1 METKPDSDLT
11 EAKAPLEVWGGKNL
25 QTMFS
30 KAKYLIALFA
40 LFSFTHIIAE
50 NRPYIEHI
58 NTQNGL
64 SHNNIHCTLQDN
76 SGFIWVGSLSGLDRY
91 DGISIKPLKK
101 RSGAFLSSYNINSL
115 YKDSYGHIWVKTYE
129 DAIHCY
135 DPMTEK
141 FIPLNEANN
150 SSLLKSQTFYED
162 KHKNIWLTATDA
174 GCIRISFVNG
184 KISKTV
190 YSTTQSGNRI
200 PSNNITSV
208 FEDSQSGIWLLTQKG
223 LVRVMNGNVIFTQSP
238 REKENRFLK
247 AYEVNKKVYFIS
259 PNGTVKIYNLQSQR
273 FDVPATIRF
282 TGRILKT
289 TAIDSKRILI
299 QTDAAGLFF
308 YNLTTGETT
317 PGEKVFGEK
326 ISGTPYLQMEKA
338 GGIWISNFSGN
349 VWFLNPAN
357 NRVVKLNLM
366 PSSLLQRIDKERF
379 HFLCDRHY
387 NVWITTYGNG
397 LFCYNKTTG
406 ALTHYTCNKGNSNGL
421 SSNYLQT
428 ILLDKNKNIWVGT
441 ENVGLN
447 KLSIP
452 GRKVSLFYPAPA
464 SENESANDIRA
475 FLEDRSGNIWV
486 ASKAGCLYR
495 YNAAL
500 TEKTT
505 LIENGP
511 NIYNMTED
519 KNGNIWLGTRGKGII
534 ELKNGNISEAVHYR
548 RSKNTGSLSSDQV
561 FSLLHD
567 RKGRLWASTFDKG
580 LCVKNSSSQTDGF
593 RTFFDKQSLVS
604 AIRCLYMDRNG
615 EIWAGTSNGVLRFNP
630 DALLR
635 NPKAYKY
642 YTTEPGDPKSLSN
655 PKVYR
660 IFQDSKGVIWLAT
673 AGGGL
678 NRFDGETA
686 DGKGLFRAYSTRQG
700 MASDNMMAMQETPSG
715 DLWVST
721 ENGLFRF
728 NTPSGMFQR
737 LDISNDLTSNIFS
750 FTASYTCRN
759 GRMLWGSLNGFYAFF
774 PNELSQHIPQKNKV
788 TLTGFSIF
796 DEEAEVGDSKAPL
809 KESVTFAKKIVL
821 KASDKVFHIEFA
833 NLNFKNPATNQ
844 YMYILENYEKRWNIS
859 GSYNVATYRNIPPG
873 KYTFKVKMVDSEG
886 KTNDQVTSIEIVI
899 RPPFWMTWWAYLLY
913 LILLGAAGY
922 FTFRVITKIQRLN
935 SAVRMERQLT
945 EYKLH
950 FFTNISHEFRTPLTL
965 IKGSVDTLKEMKA
978 KMAEPMLH
986 LVNGLD
992 KNTTHLMRLLDQ
1004 LLEFRKLQNNRQK
1017 LNLQQVDAVSFLKEI
1032 FISFSDVALRTN
1044 VEYEF
1049 LPSEASIPV
1058 YLDRNKVDKI
1068 VFNLLSNAFKFTP
1081 RGGRILLISEA
1092 DHEAGV
1098 LRISVSDNGIGIP
1111 KEKQHLLFSRFMQIN
1126 FSASGTGIGLSLVN
1140 EFTALHKGAVRFE
1153 ENEGGGSLF
1162 TVELPLNEKVYQPE
1176 DFVNEQVVIARED
1189 QKEAVNLSEFIEN
1202 DGETLLNLLP
1212 NTPSAETKYKVL
1224 VIDDNDDIRDFLN
1237 EKLNP
1242 YFEVITAEDGDTGIQ
1257 KSMEEDPDLIICDV
1271 MMPGMN
1277 GFDLTRRLK
1286 ENFET
1291 CHIPVI
1297 LLTAYIAD
1305 EHNSEGIE
1313 AGADAYITKPFSMS
1327 HLLLQINK
1335 LLEKR
1340 ELLRK
1345 HYAGNANTTE
1355 LEFINQLPNQ
1365 DKKFIQLIEALV
1377 DKQMDDPNLNVDTFA
1392 QMVKLGRTVFYK
1404 KVKSLTGFSPNEF
1417 IRKKRMKKAAE
1428 LLASGE
1434 YNVSEVTY
1442 MVGINDPT
1450 YFSRCF
1456 KAEFGCSPSRFP
1468 EDYQLIKK
1476 E

>member
-1 METKPDSDLT
+1 MSMKIFNKHLWITLFLIFT
-11 EAKAPLEVWGGKNL
+11 VIVL
-25 QTMFS
+25 Q
-30 KAKYLIALFA
+30 AV
-40 LFSFTHIIAE
+40 
-50 NRPYIEHI
+50 NQPGIERI
-58 NTQNGL
+58 TTSNGL
-64 SHNNIHCTLQDN
+64 SHNNIHCLLQDK
-76 SGFIWVGSLSGLDRY
+76 SGFIWLGTENGLDRY
-91 DGISIKPLKK
+91 DGVRIRNIKSKPENGLSVSGSNIS
-101 RSGAFLSSYNINSL
+101 YL
-115 YKDSYGHIWVKTYE
+115 YEDRRGHIWIQTNANIVY
-129 DAIHCY
+129 CY
-135 DPMTEK
+135 DPVRERFISLNDGNHTQPVKGK
-141 FIPLNEANN
+141 F
-150 SSLLKSQTFYED
+150 FFED
-162 KHKNIWLTATDA
+162 KQENIWLVTTGD
-174 GCIRISFVNG
+174 GVIRYSFRDG
-184 KISKTV
+184 KIS
-190 YSTTQSGNRI
+190 STIFSGNNRQNRI
-200 PSNNITSV
+200 ASNYITDN
-208 FEDSQSGIWLLTQKG
+208 FENGFELNGKLYFITTGGYIEIFNLRSQRFENPVSLHLEGKVLNGLIMGKDRILLSTRNSGIWVFNTITKQC
-223 LVRVMNGNVIFTQSP
+223 SP
-238 REKENRFLK
+238 
-247 AYEVNKKVYFIS
+247 
-259 PNGTVKIYNLQSQR
+259 
-273 FDVPATIRF
+273 
-282 TGRILKT
+282 
-289 TAIDSKRILI
+289 
-299 QTDAAGLFF
+299 
-308 YNLTTGETT
+308 GETI
-317 PGEKVFGEK
+317 FGEK
-326 ISGTPYLQMEKA
+326 ISGTPTIA
-338 GGIWISNFSGN
+338 TDNTGGIWVSNHTGNAWYLNTPNGKVNKLNLIPSSILAFIDNERFRFQCDKQGN
-349 VWFLNPAN
+349 VWISTF
-357 NRVVKLNLM
+357 
-366 PSSLLQRIDKERF
+366 
-379 HFLCDRHY
+379 
-387 NVWITTYGNG
+387 GNG
-397 LFCYNKTTG
+397 LFCYNRQS
-406 ALTHYTCNKGNSNGL
+406 GNLSHFAYDKSKPNTL

-428 ILLDKNKNIWVGT
+428 ILIDKDENIWVGSSS
-441 ENVGLN
+441 VGLN
-447 KLSIP
+447 KLS
-452 GRKVSLFYPAPA
+452 VSHRN
-464 SENESANDIRA
+464 ENTFLPSTETTNENSNAIRA
-475 FLEDRSGNIWV
+475 FLEDRSGKIWV
-486 ASKAGCLYR
+486 ASKAGSIYQYDPGL
-495 YNAAL
+495 N
-500 TEKTT
+500 TPIT
-505 LIENGP
+505 LIPNGP
-511 NIYNMTED
+511 KVYSLLQD
-519 KNGNIWLGTRGKGII
+519 KAGSVWLGTRGQGVI
-534 ELKNGNISEAVHYR
+534 ELKNGNINQAVNYKH
-548 RSKNTGSLSSDQV
+548 SNIPGSLSSDDV
-561 FSLLHD
+561 FSILKD
-567 RKGRLWASTFDKG
+567 RKERLWVATFG
-580 LCVKNSSSQTDGF
+580 NGICVKITSEGTAGF
-593 RTFFDKQSLVS
+593 RTFFDKNPMFNM
-604 AIRCLYMDRNG
+604 ARYLYMDRKG
-615 EIWAGTSNGVLRFNP
+615 DIWVGTSNGVLRFNP

-635 NPKAYKY
+635 NPKAFRY
-642 YTTEPGDPKSLSN
+642 YTTEPGNTNSLSN
-655 PKVYR
+655 PKVYH
-660 IFQDSKGVIWLAT
+660 IFQDSKGTIWLAT

-678 NRFDGETA
+678 NRFDGESA
-686 DGKGLFRAYSTRQG
+686 DGKGIFRTFTIPQSK
-700 MASDNMMAMQETPSG
+700 ASNNIMSIQEGGSG
-715 DLWVST
+715 DLWVGT

-728 NTPSGMFQR
+728 SPQTGLFHAQEF
-737 LDISNDLTSNIFS
+737 SNELMSNIFLES
-750 FTASYTCRN
+750 AALTCRS

-774 PNELSQHIPQKNKV
+774 PNELNQNISQKDKV

-796 DEEAEVGDSKAPL
+796 DEEAEVGESKAPL
-809 KESVTFAKKIVL
+809 KQSVSFANQVIL

-859 GSYNVATYRNIPPG
+859 GAYNVATYRNIPPG

-886 KTNDQVTSIEIVI
+886 QVNEQVTAIEIII
-899 RPPFWMTWWAYLLY
+899 RPPFWLTWWAYLLY

-965 IKGSVDTLKEMKA
+965 IKGSVDTLKELKA

-1049 LPSEASIPV
+1049 LPSEASIMV

-1068 VFNLLSNAFKFTP
+1068 VLNLLSNAFKFTP
-1081 RGGRILLISEA
+1081 RGGRIMLITET

-1140 EFTALHKGAVRFE
+1140 EFTALHKGTVRFE

-1176 DFVNEQVVIARED
+1176 DFVNEQVVVAREG

-1202 DGETLLNLLP
+1202 DGESLLNLLP

-1355 LEFINQLPNQ
+1355 LEFLKELP
-1365 DKKFIQLIEALV
+1365 DKDSKFLQLIETLMEKHL
-1377 DKQMDDPNLNVDTFA
+1377 DNPEFNVDRFA
-1392 QMVKLGRTVFYK
+1392 HMANLGRTIFYK
-1404 KVKSLTGFSPNEF
+1404 KVKSLTGYTPNEF
-1417 IRKKRMKKAAE
+1417 IRNRRMKKAAE
-1428 LLASGE
+1428 LLASKE
-1434 YNVSEVTY
+1434 YNVSEVAY
-1442 MVGINDPT
+1442 KVGINDPL
-1450 YFSRCF
+1450 YFSKCF
-1456 KAEFGCSPSRFP
+1456 KAQYGCSPSRFP
-1468 EDYQLIKK
+1468 EDYKQVKT